1 MCHEKSW
8 GSRPLRD
15 RGLHPLCPASVCH
28 FLGELKRADRKYRR
42 CKANR
47 TGSDN
52 DQQAWRRAAKSF
64 VSKIIVGKIIK
75 TGVEPPLYQI
85 GTARRASRTC
95 RLSGAEC
102 VVRPGLET
110 LPISVGRTHQQ
121 TLTCRT
127 RIGTPMSF
135 GRAFI
140 PTGAKSKCHS
150 LRKFLSH
157 DFGSELCLL
166 SPSQLPSWRRI
177 SKRDAPLTN
186 R

>member
-1 MCHEKSW
+1 MADTNEFHVRSSSAPK
-8 GSRPLRD
+8 GQPYASRRYPQIIEPR
-15 RGLHPLCPASVCH
+15 RGGTHLHPTRVAPLGLCGVRVTVTQAVG
-28 FLGELKRADRKYRR
+28 LG
-42 CKANR
+42 
-47 TGSDN
+47 
-52 DQQAWRRAAKSF
+52 WHRAAPSGRNTNMEF
-64 VSKIIVGKIIK
+64 DSVSK
-75 TGVEPPLYQI
+75 I

-121 TLTCRT
+121 ALTCRT

-157 DFGSELCLL
+157 DFGSEFCSL
-166 SPSQLPSWRRI
+166 SPSQLPS
-177 SKRDAPLTN
+177 
-186 R
+186 